1 MEIKKLKPDC
11 EKLEPD
17 AFDADGNLTINSWEL
32 FKEDEL
38 ASDEDQFNKKIIAQL
53 VNFDSYK

>member
-1 MEIKKLKPDC
+1 MEIKKLKLDC

-17 AFDADGNLTINSWEL
+17 AFDDDGNLTINSWEL

-38 ASDEDQFNKKIIAQL
+38 ASDED
-53 VNFDSYK
+53 